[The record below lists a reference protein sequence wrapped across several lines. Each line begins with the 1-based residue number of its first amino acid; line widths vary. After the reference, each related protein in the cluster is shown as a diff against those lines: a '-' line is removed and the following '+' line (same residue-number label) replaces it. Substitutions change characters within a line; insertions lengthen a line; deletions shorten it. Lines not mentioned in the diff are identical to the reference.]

1 MGILVQGSSKKRR
14 QSLTDLKNKNLEEDY
29 TKLSKMLKDD
39 VLNYKDNNTLD
50 NAIANYK
57 KVTSKAIEVESQ
69 IKIKT
74 ENNEEEEKKNESLT
88 HLRIVRDV
96 LSVIKKT
103 TETAWLA
110 CDDAFVAIVASVYLV
125 VNLGKLL

>member
-14 QSLTDLKNKNLEEDY
+14 QSLADLKNKNLEEDY

-103 TETAWLA
+103 TETA
-110 CDDAFVAIVASVYLV
+110 
-125 VNLGKLL
+125 

>member
-1 MGILVQGSSKKRR
+1 MQGSSKKRR

-103 TETAWLA
+103 TETA
-110 CDDAFVAIVASVYLV
+110 
-125 VNLGKLL
+125 